1 MEPPS
6 PSRVELLL
14 MRAFDGEADADERA
28 ELSAWA
34 GSEPR
39 LAELAELRT
48 ALREALASPGPCD
61 VAADVMALIA
71 EEDAW
76 ASAGGLFTAAFKDDA
91 DVPPLDG
98 LADGVLDAIAA
109 DDAWAPIGAALSEA
123 VRAEAGTVDVWPAVQ
138 EVVDSEPAGWADT
151 SDALRGLF
159 AGAPAVD
166 VADAVMTEVA
176 AASAP
181 QMVDVVPIA
190 AARSFPAWASLGAP
204 FAAVAALAA
213 AFLLA
218 VRVPAPTDVVA
229 VAPQVDTLAAVEPL
243 ALANDAQVEE
253 LSTGEGALTAQV
265 MQFEDGG
272 PTIIFIE
279 EAEL

>member
-1 MEPPS
+1 MELPS

-14 MRAFDGEADADERA
+14 MRAFDGEADAAERA
-28 ELSAWA
+28 ELSEWA

-39 LAELAELRT
+39 LAELAELRA
-48 ALREALASPGPCD
+48 ALREALAVPGPCD

-76 ASAGGLFTAAFKDDA
+76 ASTGGLFAAAFKDEA
-91 DVPPLDG
+91 EVPPLDA
-98 LADGVLDAIAA
+98 LVDGVLDAIAA
-109 DDAWAPIGAALSEA
+109 EDAWAPIGAALAEA

-138 EVVDSEPAGWADT
+138 EVVDAEPAGWADT

-166 VADAVMTEVA
+166 VADAVMAEVGVEA
-176 AASAP
+176 APPAAE
-181 QMVDVVPIA
+181 VVPIG
-190 AARSFPAWASLGAP
+190 AARRFPAWASLGAP

-218 VRVPAPTDVVA
+218 VRVPGPTDVVA
-229 VAPQVDTLAAVEPL
+229 AAPEVETLAAVEPL

-253 LSTGEGALTAQV
+253 LSTGEGTLTAQV